1 MDERR
6 TEEEAGRYAEVVRRD
21 NTGEDATEVVVQEG
35 RARSGERVNEEVRA
49 VDEGRHEDEES
60 TVAGVEFVTT
70 KSLTGRIFN
79 FFISENYK
87 FAKRLVKPNGK
98 GYFVCSYPGC
108 KTGLRATY
116 TPGQEDPEPFYM
128 DPPDAHRLPDGILH
142 PIQVYRELVQFI
154 SSRSKYIKPCSAC
167 QGWHYQQLRYDRF

>member
-1 MDERR
+1 MDESR
-6 TEEEAGRYAEVVRRD
+6 TGEEASRDAEVVRRD

-70 KSLTGRIFN
+70 KSLTGRIFH

-87 FAKRLVKPNGK
+87 FAKQLVKPNGK

-108 KTGLRATY
+108 KAGLRATY
-116 TPGQEDPEPFYM
+116 MPAQEEPEPFYIE
-128 DPPDAHRLPDGILH
+128 AHRLPSGILH
-142 PIQVYRELVQFI
+142 PIQVYRELE
-154 SSRSKYIKPCSAC
+154 
-167 QGWHYQQLRYDRF
+167 QLIQKIILDLTLQLDLHFYLDFYPTGIYL